1 MIIISD
7 GSIIIDTRIDSSGAE
22 KDAKSLN
29 SKLGS
34 LASNA
39 LGFATKATAAIATVA
54 TGSVVALAKLSINQ
68 YAQYEQLTGGVETLF
83 KKNSNQVLK
92 YANNAYKTAGMSAN
106 EYMSTITGFSA
117 SLLQGLGGDTKKA
130 AEIGNMA
137 VTDMSDNANKMG
149 TSMVDIQNAYQGF
162 AKQNYTMLD
171 NLKLGYGGTKEEM
184 SRLLADAQKISG
196 IKYNI
201 KNFNDVIEAIHVIQ
215 KNMGITGT
223 TSLEAATTIEGSLN
237 MTKAA
242 WSNLLTGM
250 ADDNADFDTLINNLV
265 DSASAFGDNILPR
278 IEIAIKGIGELVE
291 KLLPPI
297 VAKLPMLIN
306 DILPSLLNAGVQ
318 MVGSLGNGIIQ
329 TLPNLI
335 NCSVQAIQ
343 TILNGITSNLPQIVS
358 GAMQIVQSLVDG
370 LIQVAPLLLDA
381 GLQLLVALG
390 QGLADNL
397 PTLIPKII
405 DCVIKICDT
414 FIENLP
420 MLIDVAVQIILALVQ
435 GLVTALP
442 TLIAEV
448 PRIINSFADAIN
460 GALPQILLAGIQILM
475 MLIKGL
481 IQSIPTLIANIPAII
496 MAIVNAVTLYNW
508 AGLGKNVINWLSNGI
523 SSMKGSIGSTAKGV
537 AEWVG
542 TSITNIFKGGLSW
555 GRNLI
560 SSIGQGFSSML
571 SFLSS
576 SARSVATNAL
586 NAIKTKFSE
595 GVNIGKNLIQG
606 IWNGISNM
614 KQWILNKI
622 GGFAG
627 SIISG
632 IKNAFGIHSPSR
644 VMRDLIGVNLVK
656 GIGVGIDVETPN
668 LENDVDSNMKEI
680 TAKMQKSIQSEQM
693 KLASTFNLKGN
704 YEVNQNNTDTDIIN
718 ILNSIMSNI
727 KNIDP
732 KIFLDGKELIYSNVE
747 FIKESL
753 DEHEKRNTKFAY

>member
-54 TGSVVALAKLSINQ
+54 TGSVVALAKLSIDQ

-83 KKNSNQVLK
+83 KKSSDQVLK

-242 WSNLLTGM
+242 WTNLLTGM

-343 TILNGITSNLPQIVS
+343 TILNGITSNLHQIVS

-435 GLVTALP
+435 GLVQALP

-448 PRIINSFADAIN
+448 PRIINSFADAVN

-595 GVNIGKNLIQG
+595 GFNIGKNLIQG

-632 IKNAFGIHSPSR
+632 MKNFFDIHSPSR

-668 LENDVDSNMKEI
+668 LEKDINSNMKDI
-680 TAKMQKSIQSEQM
+680 TNRM
-693 KLASTFNLKGN
+693 KATVSMETARVSASLSCNVASTSKNSNDDSNSVVVG
-704 YEVNQNNTDTDIIN
+704 
-718 ILNSIMSNI
+718 ILEGIKNSIDS
-727 KNIDP
+727 IDP
-732 KIFLDGKELIYSNVE
+732 RLIIDNKAIAIALTPHVSKELV
-747 FIKESL
+747 
-753 DEHEKRNTKFAY
+753 RRRR

>member
-1 MIIISD
+1 MAD
-7 GSIIIDTRIDSSGAE
+7 GQIIIDTQVDSSGAE
-22 KDAKSLN
+22 KDVKGLSG
-29 SKLGS
+29 KLGS
-34 LASNA
+34 
-39 LGFATKATAAIATVA
+39 FTKTAAKTTAAMVTVA
-54 TGSVVALAKLSINQ
+54 TGAIAALAKLSVEQ
-68 YAQYEQLTGGVETLF
+68 YAEYEQLTGGVETLF
-83 KKNSNQVLK
+83 KKSSNKVME

-106 EYMSTITGFSA
+106 EYMNTITGFAA

-149 TSMVDIQNAYQGF
+149 TAIENIQNAYQGF

-171 NLKLGYGGTKEEM
+171 NLKLGYGGTKTEM
-184 SRLLADAQKISG
+184 QRLLADAQKISG
-196 IKYNI
+196 VKYDI

-242 WSNLLTGM
+242 WTNLLTGM
-250 ADDNADFDTLINNLV
+250 ADDQANFDTLINNLV

-278 IEIAIKGIGELVE
+278 IEIAIKGIGQLVE
-291 KLLPPI
+291 QLLPPI
-297 VAKLPMLIN
+297 VARLPKLIT

-329 TLPNLI
+329 ALPTLI
-335 NCSVQAIQ
+335 NCGVQAIE

-358 GAMQIVQSLVDG
+358 GAMVIIQSLVDG
-370 LIQVAPLLLDA
+370 LVQVAPLLLDA
-381 GLQLLVALG
+381 GLQLIIALG
-390 QGLADNL
+390 QGIADNL
-397 PTLIPKII
+397 PTLMPKII

-420 MLIDVAVQIILALVQ
+420 LLIDVAVQIILALVQ

-448 PRIINSFADAIN
+448 PRIINSFADAIYN
-460 GALPQILLAGIQILM
+460 ALPQILLAGIEILM

-481 IQSIPTLIANIPAII
+481 ITSIPTLVANIPQII

-508 AGLGKNVINWLSNGI
+508 AGLGKNVINWLSKGI
-523 SSMKGSIGSTAKGV
+523 SSMTGSIGSTAKGV

-542 TSITNIFKGGLSW
+542 KSITNVFKGGLSW
-555 GRNLI
+555 GKNLI
-560 SSIGQGFSSML
+560 SSIGQGFSSMI
-571 SFLSS
+571 SFLGS

-586 NAIKTKFSE
+586 TAIKTKFSE
-595 GVNIGKNLIQG
+595 GFNIGKNLIQG

-627 SIISG
+627 SIING
-632 IKNAFGIHSPSR
+632 IKGFFDIHSPSR
-644 VMRDLIGVNLVK
+644 VMRDLIGVNLVR

-668 LENDVDSNMKEI
+668 LEKDIDANMSDLV
-680 TAKMQKSIQSEQM
+680 AKMQ
-693 KLASTFNLKGN
+693 STVN
-704 YEVNQNNTDTDIIN
+704 YETSRTSARVSAHNNVLGDGDEGDTSSSKEKPIVVEAKFIV
-718 ILNSIMSNI
+718 
-727 KNIDP
+727 
-732 KIFLDGKELIYSNVE
+732 DGKEFTQTVVAPNQDVLTEYYE
-747 FIKESL
+747 G
-753 DEHEKRNTKFAY
+753 R